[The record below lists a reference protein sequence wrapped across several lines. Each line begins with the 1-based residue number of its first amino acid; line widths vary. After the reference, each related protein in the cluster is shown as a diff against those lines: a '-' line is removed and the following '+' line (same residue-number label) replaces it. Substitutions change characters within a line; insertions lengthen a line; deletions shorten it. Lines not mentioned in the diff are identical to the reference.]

1 MKTEAPREAT
11 PRKSPIRHYLNE
23 LKGRQTGRDHMQ
35 GNAYSYAEVPDW
47 ALRQAVDAHDALVEA
62 LREIAAGA
70 VPDYGS
76 DPDYR
81 TRGEMG
87 NIASVALAFL
97 TDEEQADG

>member
-1 MKTEAPREAT
+1 MAD
-11 PRKSPIRHYLNE
+11 IE
-23 LKGRQTGRDHMQ
+23 LAYVEGLHKKLDTKRAQMAHDRLRIQ
-35 GNAYSYAEVPDW
+35 GLEKRV
-47 ALRQAVDAHDALVEA
+47 DALVEA